1 MWFLIFSVGLSGWC
15 ALCSLFRLQAT
26 RRCSTDAKTREKK
39 QFVVTLFASLSH
51 NSNRFCIRNFLHF
64 ANLKSSMQQ
73 QKKTPIQVGIWNRIF
88 GECHALMNFNWNMFF
103 SRRVCLHFADLD
115 PKQWKNW
122 QTIFFFICMS
132 FIIIIA
138 YGDGGILWNW
148 LLFQLW

>member
-26 RRCSTDAKTREKK
+26 RRCSTDGKTREKTICSD
-39 QFVVTLFASLSH
+39 FVCLSLSQLKPV
-51 NSNRFCIRNFLHF
+51 LHTKF
-64 ANLKSSMQQ
+64 SPLCQSEKLNAAA
-73 QKKTPIQVGIWNRIF
+73 KKTPIQVGIWNRIF

-115 PKQWKNW
+115 LKQWKNW